1 VPEVH
6 LPHLE
11 DDDEKHEVE
20 APAAAPRSR
29 PTPGKSLLKIVLE
42 VALISIGVFFGLA
55 GEQWR
60 KNARHR
66 ELAEQALRRFRTE
79 ITANKKAIEDVRDY
93 HADRLKELNEYFRAA
108 PDKRSSVDVRLTK
121 SANPAFVD
129 RTAWDLALATQSLTY
144 IDADLAYTL
153 SSIYSVQAVMQD
165 EARGFVQAMF
175 IRPPVADG
183 AAFLGAL
190 QAYFGDASLIEPRLL
205 MLYDE
210 ALRGIDKAL
219 GDEKL
224 AK

>member
-6 LPHLE
+6 LPHL
-11 DDDEKHEVE
+11 DDDEEDHT
-20 APAAAPRSR
+20 PAVVPSSAAPRS
-29 PTPGKSLLKIVLE
+29 PGKSILKIVLE
-42 VALISIGVFFGLA
+42 VALISTGVFLGLA

-60 KNARHR
+60 ENARHR
-66 ELAEQALRRFRTE
+66 ESAEQALRRFRAE
-79 ITANKKAIEDVRDY
+79 IAADKKAIEDVKDY
-93 HADRLKELNEYFRAA
+93 HADRLKELNAYFEA
-108 PDKRSSVDVRLTK
+108 PADKRNSVEVRLTK

-153 SSIYSVQAVMQD
+153 SSIYSVQAYMQD

-210 ALRGIDKAL
+210 ALQGIDKAL
-219 GDEKL
+219 GDTK
-224 AK
+224 

>member
-6 LPHLE
+6 VPHL
-11 DDDEKHEVE
+11 DDHDEEHDVD

-29 PTPGKSLLKIVLE
+29 PTRGKSLLKIVLE
-42 VALISIGVFFGLA
+42 VALISTGVFLGLA

-60 KNARHR
+60 ENARHR
-66 ELAEQALRRFRTE
+66 ELAEQALRRFRSE

-93 HADRLKELNEYFRAA
+93 HADRLKELNAYFRAA
-108 PDKRSSVDVRLTK
+108 PDERHLVGVHLTK

-165 EARGFVQAMF
+165 EARAFLQAMF
-175 IRPPVADG
+175 IRPPVDDG
-183 AAFLGAL
+183 GAFFGAL

-205 MLYDE
+205 MLYE
-210 ALRGIDKAL
+210 QALQGIDKAL
-219 GDEKL
+219 GDDK
-224 AK
+224 K

>member
-1 VPEVH
+1 M
-6 LPHLE
+6 PHL
-11 DDDEKHEVE
+11 DDDEEEHVPE
-20 APAAAPRSR
+20 AVPPSAAPRSR
-29 PTPGKSLLKIVLE
+29 PASGKSILKILLE
-42 VALISIGVFFGLA
+42 VALIGTGVFLGLA

-60 KNARHR
+60 ENARHR
-66 ELAEQALRRFRTE
+66 ELAEQALRRFRSE
-79 ITANKKAIEDVRDY
+79 ITANKKAIEDVKDY

-108 PDKRSSVDVRLTK
+108 PDERHLVGVHLTK

-165 EARGFVQAMF
+165 EARAFLQAMF

-183 AAFLGAL
+183 GAFFGAL

-205 MLYDE
+205 MLYE
-210 ALRGIDKAL
+210 QALQGIDKAL
-219 GDEKL
+219 GDDK
-224 AK
+224 K